1 MGPVLNLGQGNPFL
15 TSHITASTLCQQA
28 RYPVEIKKNFS
39 LPLFLGLS
47 VVTKVRDPEVTIINL
62 KLCRTF
68 GPAVAVTILEG

>member
-1 MGPVLNLGQGNPFL
+1 MGPVLNLGQANPFL
-15 TSHITASTLCQQA
+15 TSHITASRLCQQA
-28 RYPVEIKKNFS
+28 RYPVEILKKIT
-39 LPLFLGLS
+39 LFLGMS